1 MSRSRARTAAITYS
15 CVPNGFDCSF
25 DRAYT
30 FSYVSIFPALL
41 KSRSLSMPLR
51 HAVSSC
57 SKTSASPPYASEPA
71 DRLSGLANMSF
82 TGSPPPASAAGSPLP
97 PDRRYLETNSVERE
111 ARYARVQPSLARIA
125 PRRPV
130 SYCAGLR
137 LAFPWPTGVSFP
149 VAAIPLAR
157 SFAIRLMSFTGTG
170 LVSGK
175 WTVPFRSS

>member
-30 FSYVSIFPALL
+30 FSYVSIFPAL
-41 KSRSLSMPLR
+41 LSMPLR

-97 PDRRYLETNSVERE
+97 PDRRYLETNSLERE
-111 ARYARVQPSLARIA
+111 ALDTPGCIPHRGP
-125 PRRPV
+125 
-130 SYCAGLR
+130 AGPGRLLPCR
-137 LAFPWPTGVSFP
+137 LAPCFLLAHRRFLRRGSDPAGTQLRDPADELHRNRFGEGELDR
-149 VAAIPLAR
+149 PL
-157 SFAIRLMSFTGTG
+157 S
-170 LVSGK
+170 
-175 WTVPFRSS
+175 